1 MLFQDHVVEVLKSGK
16 CMTIKE
22 IMSAIESKGVKAPY
36 NTVYFAVKQ
45 LERFFVVSKHNQK
58 SEDSSMISFKLKPD
72 YETGLDEQK
81 DARRRQVGQ
90 LSRLDF
96 KGDKGIRKKSQIARQ
111 GFKQV
116 GEPARQ
122 QVWLNELLAKPRA
135 KRIKR
140 GLAV

>member
-1 MLFQDHVVEVLKSGK
+1 MLFQDHVVDVLKNGK

-22 IMSAIESKGVKAPY
+22 LMNAIENKGINAPY

-45 LERFFVVSKHNQK
+45 LERFFVVSKMNHK
-58 SEDSSMISFKLKPD
+58 DEDNRMVSFKLKPD
-72 YETGLDEQK
+72 YETGLEEQK

-96 KGDKGIRKKSQIARQ
+96 GDKGMQKKSKIALQ

-140 GLAV
+140 GLSV